1 MVRTRESVQAA
12 LLFLRGSFVD
22 VLLSLLDGRDR
33 LVDCIDGVGHA
44 GAVVR

>member
-1 MVRTRESVQAA
+1 MVRTREPVQAA

-22 VLLSLLDGRDR
+22 VLLSILNGRDSF
-33 LVDCIDGVGHA
+33 VDGIDGVGHA